1 MNVAAPALDLV
12 LWMERELLRNDLKTP
27 HRPDI
32 VKADPLIRKT

>member
-32 VKADPLIRKT
+32 FGTAAPIRKT